1 MTTRRLFA
9 HLAHRPQTIGFTLN
23 NHWLIGLVVGGL
35 TAAPA
40 FGAEPGASAPISIER
55 VSSGL
60 EIAREASG
68 ADLDGNADAAQP
80 SVAPE
85 AALPWGHAMDDF
97 ISTALSADPS
107 IDRARANMNAATQG
121 VTAARWQFGPTPSL
135 TVEPGGAGHYVQV
148 LRVQQPIYTG
158 GALTANLRSA
168 RIAVDSSRQE
178 MAAARRQLKITLV
191 TTWADWVKSSQ
202 RAASLEQLT
211 RQHQDLLAMIQRRA
225 TAGTATNAD
234 AALAAARLSAVQAEW
249 HQARLETDM
258 QRQQLQRLAH
268 RPVERSLMQAL
279 AGDLPPAPT
288 LAHMLDSIQL
298 SPDMAIA
305 RAGVDQ
311 AHQELAKSKASLMPT
326 LSLRIDKQTGVAN
339 DRRVGLV
346 LQSGLSGGLGTLA
359 GINAARSRILA
370 AQAAVSAT
378 EQELFGRY
386 QLEFTRHAS
395 ACASARSAVDTAASS
410 DQVLASYQRQF
421 AAGKRAWLD
430 LLNMVRENHA
440 ARQSLHEAAVEER
453 ASLYRLRVLMDTRT
467 D

>member
-1 MTTRRLFA
+1 MTTRRLLTPA
-9 HLAHRPQTIGFTLN
+9 ARRPQTSGFPLKN
-23 NHWLIGLVVGGL
+23 MWLMGL
-35 TAAPA
+35 TMWGLTLTPTMA
-40 FGAEPGASAPISIER
+40 AEPGAELGAASAIEPAAASDAT
-55 VSSGL
+55 VS
-60 EIAREASG
+60 
-68 ADLDGNADAAQP
+68 
-80 SVAPE
+80 PE

-97 ISTALSADPS
+97 IATALTADPS

-121 VTAARWQFGPTPSL
+121 VTAARWQFGPSPTL
-135 TVEPGGAGHYVQV
+135 IVEPSGNGHYVQV
-148 LRVQQPIYTG
+148 LRVQQPLYTG

-168 RIAVDSSRQE
+168 QIAVDSSRQE
-178 MAAARRQLKITLV
+178 MAAARRQLKINLV

-202 RAASLEQLT
+202 RAASLKELT
-211 RQHQDLLAMIQRRA
+211 QQHQALLAMIQRRA
-225 TAGTATNAD
+225 AAGTATNSD

-249 HQARLETDM
+249 HQARLESDM

-268 RPVERSLMQAL
+268 RPVELSLMQAL
-279 AGDLPPAPT
+279 DGAPPPAPT
-288 LAHMLDSIQL
+288 LARMLDSIQL
-298 SPDMAIA
+298 SPDMALA

-311 AHQELAKSKASLMPT
+311 AHQELAKSKASLLPT

-370 AQAAVSAT
+370 AQAAVSGT

-395 ACASARSAVDTAASS
+395 ASASARSAVETAASS

-430 LLNMVRENHA
+430 LLNMVRENHS
-440 ARQSLHEAAVEER
+440 ARQSMRDAAVEER
-453 ASLYRLRVLMDTRT
+453 ASLYRLRVLMDTRS

>member
-1 MTTRRLFA
+1 MTTRPLFSQRS
-9 HLAHRPQTIGFTLN
+9 HPTQTSGITSKH
-23 NHWLIGLVVGGL
+23 HWLIGLMAYGL
-35 TAAPA
+35 SAMPT
-40 FGAEPGASAPISIER
+40 FGAEGGEASAAGASEV
-55 VSSGL
+55 VSTEVVSTG
-60 EIAREASG
+60 R
-68 ADLDGNADAAQP
+68 DPNADAVTP
-80 SVAPE
+80 TVAAE

-97 ISTALSADPS
+97 IATALSADPS
-107 IDRARANMNAATQG
+107 MDRARANMNAAIQG
-121 VTAARWQFGPTPSL
+121 VTAAKWQFGPTPSL
-135 TVEPGGAGHYVQV
+135 TVEPGGTGRYVQV

-168 RIAVDSSRQE
+168 QIAMQSSQQE
-178 MAAARRQLKITLV
+178 MAAARRQLKINLV
-191 TTWADWVKSSQ
+191 STWADWVKSSQ
-202 RAASLEQLT
+202 RAANLEQLT
-211 RQHQDLLAMIQRRA
+211 DQHKDLLAMIQRRA
-225 TAGTATNAD
+225 AAGAATNSD
-234 AALAAARLSAVQAEW
+234 AALAKARLSAVQAEW
-249 HQARLETDM
+249 NQARLESDM

-268 RPVERSLMQAL
+268 RPVPTALMQAL
-279 AGDLPPAPT
+279 DGDVPSAPT
-288 LAHMLDSIQL
+288 LARMLDSIQL

-326 LSLRIDKQTGVAN
+326 LTLRIDKQTGVVN

-346 LQSGLSGGLGTLA
+346 LQSGLSGGLGSFA

-378 EQELFGRY
+378 EQELFSRY

-395 ACASARSAVDTAASS
+395 ASASARSALETAASS

-430 LLNMVRENHA
+430 LLNMVRENHS
-440 ARQSLHEAAVEER
+440 ARQSQLEAAVEER
-453 ASLYRLRVLMDTRT
+453 ASLYRLRVLMDTRI